1 MSYSF
6 LVVIEATVAKE
17 LAENGYV
24 LAVQKSTAGTTDP
37 VQWITFPVY
46 ATEISVEWLTQYGV
60 YFTVTR
66 IDKGAVIRQTSKA
79 EASLGRAYEYKNT
92 QFLDVG
98 PAPSPSTVSI
108 LNSAPITSVF
118 GLSQLAYDVTGKPVT
133 NPVAVA
139 KGILAGTTV
148 SFTPSETITV
158 YFNKNYT
165 EGGTVIDVSG
175 PALTRTLVS
184 GVPQKFYYDGKWS
197 ILPAAKLLALA
208 PEIDPAFPFYE
219 FRVVLAGV
227 LPLWAIQKF
236 FATLLPGSK
245 VKVTSGVP
253 PIEPLI
259 APVYLLQ
266 VFGPNPAAKLEG
278 AVHQEIDA
286 LVREVIAAGYYEL
299 SGKGAVI
306 EAITPLFTATST
318 LWNAV
323 FKHAGK

>member
-66 IDKGAVIRQTSKA
+66 IDKGAVIRQTSRA
-79 EASLGRAYEYKNT
+79 DASLGRLYKYENT

-98 PAPSPSTVSI
+98 PASNPGTVSI
-108 LNSAPITSVF
+108 LNNAPITSVF

-184 GVPQKFYYDGKWS
+184 GVPQKYYYDGKWS

-208 PEIDPAFPFYE
+208 PEIDPAFPFFEY
-219 FRVVLAGV
+219 RVVLAGP
-227 LPLWAIQKF
+227 LHLWAVENF
-236 FATLLPGSK
+236 FKALLPGSK
-245 VKVTSGVP
+245 VTVTT
-253 PIEPLI
+253 PIWPQTGL
-259 APVYLLQ
+259 YQLS
-266 VFGPNPAAKLEG
+266 VFGPNPTAKLEA
-278 AVHQEIDA
+278 AVGQVIDDI
-286 LVREVIAAGYYEL
+286 VREVIAAGYYEL
-299 SGKGAVI
+299 SGHSAVI
-306 EAITPLFTATST
+306 ESITPLPTPTST

-323 FKHAGK
+323 FKHAAK